1 MGYWGVKSYEN
12 DDADDAIDAA
22 MEKIHGSSYEDLMD
36 DGNPLSFDQ
45 VQKKLANDKTLSES
59 IHALEELIAVKLDG
73 DPGLWDEFARLAF
86 AGIIVRHA
94 EFGIAIPDAHLAR
107 ALEWLEQEHIEWED
121 DAKRQARREK
131 EIVFLKRLVKSS

>member
-45 VQKKLANDKTLSES
+45 VQKKLANDNTLSES
-59 IHALEELIAVKLDG
+59 ILALEELIAVKLDG
-73 DPGLWDEFARLAF
+73 DPGLWDEFA
-86 AGIIVRHA
+86 
-94 EFGIAIPDAHLAR
+94 IAIPDAPLAR
-107 ALEWLEQEHIEWED
+107 ALEWLKQEDIEWED
-121 DAKRQARREK
+121 AAKRKARREK
-131 EIVFLKRLVKSS
+131 EIAFLKRLAKSS